1 MPYYEHTFIA
11 RPDLTPQQAQ
21 ALAEELAKLVEERGG
36 RIAKNEY
43 WGLRTLA
50 YRIKK
55 HRKGHYLH
63 LRMDAPKDLVR
74 EIEERERFNEDILRF
89 LTVKVAALS
98 EEPSPILAG
107 RGGREERRR

>member
-21 ALAEELAKLVEERGG
+21 NIAEEIRTLVQEAGG
-36 RIAKNEY
+36 RVVLAEY
-43 WGLRTLA
+43 WGLRNLA

-63 LRMDAPKDLVR
+63 LRFEAPKHLVR
-74 EIEERERFNEDILRF
+74 EIEERERFNDDVLRF
-89 LTVKVAALS
+89 LTVKVDELS
-98 EEPSPILAG
+98 EEPSPILQSRSG
-107 RGGREERRR
+107 RDERRR